1 MSESGTPA
9 AARDAASRRGSATAT
24 TDILDA
30 VGYSEPTVSLP
41 LRRIGAAGSAHGF
54 ATVAEEVPVALVY
67 NGRPHVVVMATPA
80 DLEDLAYGF
89 TITEGIVMDPAAIEH
104 VDVVKA
110 SHGIELQ
117 IQIPSRDAEALD
129 RRARNLVARTGC
141 GLCGVES
148 IREALRVPPQ
158 VEQSLTID
166 EAALWRAGEEL
177 SAKQTLNNETHTIHG
192 AAWFLGD
199 GSTRFV
205 REDVGRHNALDKVC
219 GAIARDGRLPNAGFL
234 VVTSRA
240 SYEMVQKAAA
250 SGVELLAA
258 VSRPTGLAI
267 RLAQAA
273 RLTLV
278 GLLRGRTANVYTH
291 PERISTATSS

>member
-1 MSESGTPA
+1 M
-9 AARDAASRRGSATAT
+9 RDTGAD
-24 TDILDA
+24 DILA

-41 LRRIGAAGSAHGF
+41 LRRIGDAGSSTGF
-54 ATVAEEVPVALVY
+54 AAIAEEVPVALVY

-89 TITEGIVMDPAAIEH
+89 TITEGIVLDPAAIEH

-117 IQIPSRDAEALD
+117 IQIPIRDAEALD
-129 RRARNLVARTGC
+129 PRARNLVARTGC

-148 IREALRVPPQ
+148 IREALRVPVQ
-158 VEQSLTID
+158 VEHSLTVD
-166 EAALWRAGEEL
+166 DSALWRAGEEL
-177 SAKQTLNNETHTIHG
+177 AAKQTLNNETHTIHG
-192 AAWFLGD
+192 AGWFLAD
-199 GSTRFV
+199 GSMCFV

-219 GAIARDGRLPNAGFL
+219 GAIARDGRMPNTGFL

-240 SYEMVQKAAA
+240 SYEMVQKAAT

-267 RLAQAA
+267 RFAEAS

-291 PERISTATSS
+291 PERITTVTSS

>member
-1 MSESGTPA
+1 MTSEGLLA
-9 AARDAASRRGSATAT
+9 
-24 TDILDA
+24 A
-30 VGYSEPTVSLP
+30 VGYSEATVSLP
-41 LRRIGAAGSAHGF
+41 LRRIGDAGSSNGF
-54 ATVAEEVPVALVY
+54 AAIAEEVPVALVY
-67 NGRPHVVVMATPA
+67 NGKPHVVVMATPA

-89 TITEGIVMDPAAIEH
+89 TITEGIVMGPAAIEH

-117 IQIPSRDAEALD
+117 IQIPIRDAEALD
-129 RRARNLVARTGC
+129 ARARNLVARTGC

-148 IREALRVPPQ
+148 IREALRVPVQ
-158 VEQSLTID
+158 VEHALLIH

-177 SAKQTLNNETHTIHG
+177 SARQSLNNETHTIHG
-192 AAWFLGD
+192 AAWFTAD
-199 GSTRFV
+199 GSTTFV

-219 GAIARDGRLPNAGFL
+219 GAIARDGRMPNAGFL

-240 SYEMVQKAAA
+240 SYEMVQKAAT

-267 RLAQAA
+267 RFAQAA
-273 RLTLV
+273 NLTLIGV
-278 GLLRGRTANVYTH
+278 LRGHTANVYTH
-291 PERISTATSS
+291 AERLTTDTSS